1 MEIVNLKD
9 LINKPGIVRKVVKIE
24 KINAINVDYNYKE
37 FCEKNKKEKENGSE
51 N

>member
-24 KINAINVDYNYKE
+24 KINNKPAN
-37 FCEKNKKEKENGSE
+37 KNKLFN
-51 N
+51 